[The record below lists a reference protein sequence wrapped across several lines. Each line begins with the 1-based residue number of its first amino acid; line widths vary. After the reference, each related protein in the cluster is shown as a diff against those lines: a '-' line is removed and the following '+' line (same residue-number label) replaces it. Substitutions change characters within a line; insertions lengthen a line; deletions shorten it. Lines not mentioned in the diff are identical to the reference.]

1 MHCAGQSCAVRPDE
15 GGPAQKTLKDTLR
28 EAISCIAHDDDGAV
42 RCSPATRPLPAGS
55 CLSRLTATRACR
67 HHYNHQPVHLRQ
79 EPIPQKQFGCARRAS
94 RRGYAPSR
102 RVQWP
107 GRAAAGGFDINAAR
121 GLRPARPIRC
131 AWSTA
136 ATTAATRTTLAAR
149 GSTRK
154 LRRFHKN

>member
-1 MHCAGQSCAVRPDE
+1 MHPTGRPCAVRLDE

-94 RRGYAPSR
+94 RRGYTPSR
-102 RVQWP
+102 RVRWP
-107 GRAAAGGFDINAAR
+107 GRAAD
-121 GLRPARPIRC
+121 LT
-131 AWSTA
+131 STPP
-136 ATTAATRTTLAAR
+136 TAITGCSAPR
-149 GSTRK
+149 
-154 LRRFHKN
+154 